1 MTKYIRREVFPMP
14 ELSRRVQTFT
24 DSVIRRMTRINDM
37 TPGSINLSQ
46 GFPDFDPP
54 KEILEALKVAAE
66 HGPHQY
72 SITFGAKNF
81 RDALADMYT
90 KKWNRPIDP
99 DKEIVVTCGGTEA
112 MMAAMMTVCNP
123 GDKVAVFSPFY
134 ENYGAD
140 AILSGADPIYIPLVP
155 PDFHYDRAVL
165 EQAFRDGAKAL
176 ILCNPSNPCGKV
188 FTMGEMEEIA
198 ELAKRYDAFVI
209 TDEVYEYIIY
219 DGNRH
224 ISMAALPGMY
234 ERTITCSSLSK
245 TYSMTGWRLGYLI
258 GPERVIE
265 AAKKVHDF
273 LTVGA
278 AAPLQEAAVTGLKF
292 GPEYYEWLKDL
303 YTEKRDYLCGRLEQM
318 GLPHT
323 TPQGSYFVLVN
334 ISGFLERPEF
344 SGWTDLEFCEW
355 MIKKYG
361 VAAVPGSSFFKEPV
375 NNYIRLHFSRGKET
389 LKMAAD
395 RLEKMAK
402 DYGFC

>member
-1 MTKYIRREVFPMP
+1 MP

-54 KEILEALKVAAE
+54 KEILEALKAAAE

-155 PDFHYDRAVL
+155 PDFYYDRAVL

-334 ISGFLERPEF
+334 VSGFLERPEF

-389 LKMAAD
+389 LEAAAD

>member
-1 MTKYIRREVFPMP
+1 MP

-54 KEILEALKVAAE
+54 KEILETLKVAAE

-375 NNYIRLHFSRGKET
+375 NNYIRLHFSRGRET

>member
-1 MTKYIRREVFPMP
+1 MP

-198 ELAKRYDAFVI
+198 ELAKWYDAFVI

-323 TPQGSYFVLVN
+323 TPQGSYFVLVD

-375 NNYIRLHFSRGKET
+375 NNYIRLHFSRGRET

>member
-1 MTKYIRREVFPMP
+1 MP

-278 AAPLQEAAVTGLKF
+278 AAPLKEAAVTGLKF

-323 TPQGSYFVLVN
+323 TPQGSYFVLVD

>member
-1 MTKYIRREVFPMP
+1 MP

-54 KEILEALKVAAE
+54 KEILEALKVVAE

-81 RDALADMYT
+81 RNALADMYT

>member
-1 MTKYIRREVFPMP
+1 MP

-54 KEILEALKVAAE
+54 KEILEALKAAAE

-155 PDFHYDRAVL
+155 PDFYYDRAVL

-278 AAPLQEAAVTGLKF
+278 AAPVQEAAVTGLKF